1 MNVFFWEM
9 RHNLPSDSTQTWT
22 CMPAAHNIENWGQ
35 KKLEMFCNKR
45 IFKDQPHLTFRYPR
59 TRLRFGTTSRR
70 TGERGIFTPRLQYKR
85 NSNNLLMAWF
95 VSSFTEICEPHLRL
109 VVRPL
114 FEICSL
120 IVFTTL
126 WFLQTIH

>member
-1 MNVFFWEM
+1 MERQAEEQVNVAYSHPDF
-9 RHNLPSDSTQTWT
+9 N
-22 CMPAAHNIENWGQ
+22 
-35 KKLEMFCNKR
+35 
-45 IFKDQPHLTFRYPR
+45 
-59 TRLRFGTTSRR
+59 TRL
-70 TGERGIFTPRLQYKR
+70 

-120 IVFTTL
+120 IVFATL